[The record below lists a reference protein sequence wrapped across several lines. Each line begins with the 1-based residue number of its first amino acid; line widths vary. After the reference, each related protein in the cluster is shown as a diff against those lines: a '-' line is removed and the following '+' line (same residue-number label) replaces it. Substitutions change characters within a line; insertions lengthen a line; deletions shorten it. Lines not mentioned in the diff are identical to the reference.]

1 MFLRP
6 GEWVLSFIFE
16 LLRLLRRHS
25 LTCLQPQNVLRVTN
39 GFISDWIP
47 SGYRDVKVNPI
58 VNGHLC
64 EIQLHLRDLFS
75 LKQGQHTV
83 YEWARDL
90 RVTAAMQ
97 SGYLF
102 ENLSSELTQEMIR
115 LAGRN
120 WHGTQDLLSMLLL
133 NNGQFAQAQGALHEV
148 RHVLW
153 LVVESML
160 FMHAG
165 FPARDNPR
173 LVRSPIQ
180 ADNRGRVCTSDRRC
194 EKKSRNVRSTNLYF
208 LCRLII
214 ICLRSFH
221 KCRKPADQCK
231 YAGLSGRPKT
241 RKRLDSVC
249 VRVCVE

>member
-1 MFLRP
+1 M
-6 GEWVLSFIFE
+6 
-16 LLRLLRRHS
+16 
-25 LTCLQPQNVLRVTN
+25 
-39 GFISDWIP
+39 P

-97 SGYLF
+97 SEYLF
-102 ENLSSELTQEMIR
+102 ENLSSELTQEMIH

-153 LVVESML
+153 LVVDSML

-173 LVRSPIQ
+173 LVRRPRYKQITEVVYALLI
-180 ADNRGRVCTSDRRC
+180 ADA
-194 EKKSRNVRSTNLYF
+194 KKNPPQ
-208 LCRLII
+208 
-214 ICLRSFH
+214 ICIFFAASLLF
-221 KCRKPADQCK
+221 
-231 YAGLSGRPKT
+231 
-241 RKRLDSVC
+241 VC
-249 VRVCVE
+249 VVSINVAN